1 MITIKFDT
9 QEREILKEII
19 ALGNSQYKND
29 FSEIGKVIYNKIRIE
44 IFHFNKKEIQVLKSY
59 ISNWMNNYDILIVE
73 LREKYLEKELID
85 YSIISEVEKENMKKI
100 NIVFSIKSKLFD
112 KNYKTFKNIL
122 ERF

>member
-29 FSEIGKVIYNKIRIE
+29 FLEIGKVIYNKIRIE
-44 IFHFNKKEIQVLKSY
+44 IFHFDKKEIQVLRSY
-59 ISNWMNNYDILIVE
+59 ISNWMNNYDMLIVE

-85 YSIISEVEKENMKKI
+85 YSIISEIEKENMKKI
-100 NIVFSIKSKLFD
+100 NIVFSIKSKLFN
-112 KNYKTFKNIL
+112 KNYITFKNIL

>member
-1 MITIKFDT
+1 
-9 QEREILKEII
+9 
-19 ALGNSQYKND
+19 
-29 FSEIGKVIYNKIRIE
+29 
-44 IFHFNKKEIQVLKSY
+44 
-59 ISNWMNNYDILIVE
+59 MNNYDILIVE

>member
-100 NIVFSIKSKLFD
+100 IIVFSIKSKLFD

>member
-29 FSEIGKVIYNKIRIE
+29 FPEIGKVIYNKIRIE
-44 IFHFNKKEIQVLKSY
+44 IFHFDKKEIQVLRSY
-59 ISNWMNNYDILIVE
+59 ISNWMNNYDMLIVE

-85 YSIISEVEKENMKKI
+85 YSIISEIEKENMKKI
-100 NIVFSIKSKLFD
+100 NIVFSIKSKLFN
-112 KNYKTFKNIL
+112 KNYITFKNIL

>member
-59 ISNWMNNYDILIVE
+59 ISNWMNNYDMLIVE

>member
-44 IFHFNKKEIQVLKSY
+44 IFHFDKKEIQVLKSY
-59 ISNWMNNYDILIVE
+59 ISNWMNNYDMLIVE

-100 NIVFSIKSKLFD
+100 NIIFSIKSKLFD